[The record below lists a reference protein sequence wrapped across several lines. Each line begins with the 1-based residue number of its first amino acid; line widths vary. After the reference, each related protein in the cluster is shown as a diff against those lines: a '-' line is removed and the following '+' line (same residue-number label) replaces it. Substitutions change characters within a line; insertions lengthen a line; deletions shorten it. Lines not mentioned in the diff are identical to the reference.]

1 MMFGAPLQGLVS
13 QLRTQLAD
21 AHQETSTATAALTA
35 STELAGRLQAAAEV
49 TQERAAAAAQRVA
62 HEHGRTVADLEH
74 RLQQTTLALRR
85 STESATALDAERH
98 RTVAS
103 LQQRLNDAVE
113 QSSVSATRNS
123 ELTDTVRQIRMELE
137 SAQTS
142 MAGQASDAQSS
153 AAELRNQVG
162 ALQQQLNCANQEA
175 AAAASRADA
184 AEAITADADNEVRAA
199 LQQAAQE
206 YSSVV
211 AELEQRLQNAEAALQ
226 KTSAAAAQTESD
238 RVCTI
243 QSLQQRLSEA
253 VEEGVVAQGLA
264 INSAD
269 TIADLRSQLDSAQHS
284 TTEQAQA
291 HEINTRELHDQL
303 EDLQEQLAELH
314 KTAAADARSLLL
326 RSSTA
331 EESLLESEAALSK
344 EAADKSQIIHEYQ
357 NQLQS
362 AQTALRQA
370 TQSAA
375 QAEAQRQHSILLL
388 QQRLD
393 DASEQ
398 EHVFQDSNSAL
409 IHAVEALT
417 AELASVKGSL
427 LGEQQERANAAAE
440 MHNQL
445 ERLQHQHAC
454 AQLAAEAAGAAAA
467 AAQQRAA
474 SAEASAWDA
483 GTQLRA
489 VVLEKQQSASHL
501 EQQVQTAQA
510 ALQQTTKSVAAADAQ
525 RQSEVH
531 SLQQRLDG
539 ALQQCQAS
547 QTANTQ
553 LSDSIVQLKI
563 QLQCAQDALA
573 KQSHVSTV
581 TVSQLQSQVQQLQ
594 QQLVTVKQE
603 ADVAAAE
610 AASVQQAYSAAAQSH
625 QEVVA
630 LLQQTVTDKEDIVSD
645 VENRLIES
653 QTGLRQAVN
662 AAAATELETQQ
673 CVQSLEARLGTAV
686 QQANALQ
693 TANAQLSDATQ
704 QLRVQLQY
712 GKNAMAK
719 QAAATESAVALLHN
733 QVESLQQELV
743 LARQDGAAAA
753 AEATSLQEALAA
765 SEAFHQAAVASL
777 QNSALEKDGV
787 VNCLEVRLQDVQSA
801 LLLSTDSAAKAVA
814 ERQDAVWSL
823 QQNLDAALQQVMHP
837 SC

>member
-1 MMFGAPLQGLVS
+1 M
-13 QLRTQLAD
+13 
-21 AHQETSTATAALTA
+21 
-35 STELAGRLQAAAEV
+35 
-49 TQERAAAAAQRVA
+49 
-62 HEHGRTVADLEH
+62 
-74 RLQQTTLALRR
+74 
-85 STESATALDAERH
+85 
-98 RTVAS
+98 
-103 LQQRLNDAVE
+103 
-113 QSSVSATRNS
+113 
-123 ELTDTVRQIRMELE
+123 
-137 SAQTS
+137 
-142 MAGQASDAQSS
+142 
-153 AAELRNQVG
+153 
-162 ALQQQLNCANQEA
+162 
-175 AAAASRADA
+175 
-184 AEAITADADNEVRAA
+184 
-199 LQQAAQE
+199 
-206 YSSVV
+206 
-211 AELEQRLQNAEAALQ
+211 
-226 KTSAAAAQTESD
+226 
-238 RVCTI
+238 
-243 QSLQQRLSEA
+243 
-253 VEEGVVAQGLA
+253 
-264 INSAD
+264 
-269 TIADLRSQLDSAQHS
+269 
-284 TTEQAQA
+284 
-291 HEINTRELHDQL
+291 
-303 EDLQEQLAELH
+303 
-314 KTAAADARSLLL
+314 
-326 RSSTA
+326 
-331 EESLLESEAALSK
+331 LESEAALSK
-344 EAADKSQIIHEYQ
+344 EAADKSQIIHKYQ

-375 QAEAQRQHSILLL
+375 QTEAQRQHSILLL

-409 IHAVEALT
+409 IHTVEALT
-417 AELASVKGSL
+417 AELASVKVSL

-454 AQLAAEAAGAAAA
+454 AQLAAEAVGAAAAEAAGAAAA

-501 EQQVQTAQA
+501 EQQVQAAQA

-525 RQSEVH
+525 RQSEVQ

-553 LSDSIVQLKI
+553 LSDSVMQLKI
-563 QLQCAQDALA
+563 QLQYAQDALA
-573 KQSHVSTV
+573 KQSQVSTM

-645 VENRLIES
+645 VKNRLIES

-712 GKNAMAK
+712 GRNAMAK
-719 QAAATESAVALLHN
+719 QAAAAESAVAVLHN

-753 AEATSLQEALAA
+753 AEATSLQEASAA

-814 ERQDAVWSL
+814 ERQDAVRSL

-837 SC
+837 SCRSVMFSSTYHIYSPLFMYTQQMLQLLT